1 MVREKKWGSSENQNM
16 TFENAYRR
24 LEEIFRQIQSDEM
37 IDVEKIVAL
46 QKEAQELEKICQL
59 ILGEYWK
66 NNF

>member
-1 MVREKKWGSSENQNM
+1 MVREKKGGSSENQNM

-59 ILGEYWK
+59 ILGEYGK